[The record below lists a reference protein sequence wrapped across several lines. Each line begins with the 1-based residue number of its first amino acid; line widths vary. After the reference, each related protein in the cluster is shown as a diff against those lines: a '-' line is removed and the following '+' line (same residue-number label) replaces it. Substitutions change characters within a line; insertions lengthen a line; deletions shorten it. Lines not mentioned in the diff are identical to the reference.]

1 MKASRIVKMILM
13 PWTAGR
19 MLREQEAELRR
30 YAAVPIP
37 GEATVALP
45 TGTTRISYRES
56 IKAPTPE
63 GGVEFGAPESLE
75 VSIRP
80 VAGGPPLEINTDTY
94 PGFATFT
101 IGARKVRPP
110 LSVTGVGRIEVVAA
124 GDYVVTAR
132 ADPSRLT
139 QPHLLLG

>member
-1 MKASRIVKMILM
+1 MILM
-13 PWTAGR
+13 PWTAGQR
-19 MLREQEAELRR
+19 AWEEEAELRR

-45 TGTTRISYRES
+45 TGTIRISYRES
-56 IKAPTPE
+56 TQAPTQTDTD
-63 GGVEFGAPESLE
+63 FAAPESLQ

-80 VAGGPPLEINTDTY
+80 VAGGPPLEIDTDTY
-94 PGFATFT
+94 PGSATFS
-101 IGARKVRPP
+101 IRARNVRPP
-110 LSVTGVGRIEVVAA
+110 LSVTGVGRIEVEEA

-132 ADPSRLT
+132 ADPSGLI